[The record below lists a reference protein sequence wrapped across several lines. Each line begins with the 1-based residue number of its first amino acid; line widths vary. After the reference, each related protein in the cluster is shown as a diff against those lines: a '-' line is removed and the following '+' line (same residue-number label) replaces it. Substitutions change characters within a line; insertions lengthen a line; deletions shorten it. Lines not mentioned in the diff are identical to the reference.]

1 MENLDDILRRL
12 QASRPPMS
20 DSDFAVGE
28 SGNGSARPEDLC
40 GICEGRK
47 WLSVDVPVGHPDF
60 GKAVACQCQI
70 NVSES
75 ERETRL
81 RRYSNL
87 GPLSRM
93 TFESAD
99 PNGLD
104 DSPENSRLFSI
115 AYQAAREYADDPRGW
130 LAFAGPNGRGK
141 THLAAA
147 IANRR
152 IELGE
157 LAFFVH
163 APDLLDDL
171 RSAYAPDSAISY
183 SDLFEQVNDAE
194 LLILDGLGA
203 HSATP
208 WASEKIHQIFN
219 RRANAEL
226 PTVVTTAEQIRD
238 LDPYIATRLTYPR
251 LSRVVEVAGRVES
264 AAARRLGRIPPQML
278 ARMTFAAFDARG
290 NGSGAAQRASLE
302 GALKAARDYAAN
314 PDGWLT
320 LFGDTGVGKTHLA
333 VAIAAQRRESGQ
345 PAFFAFV
352 PELMD
357 YLRYTFNPNSG
368 VAYDS
373 VFDEVRNAPLLIL
386 DDLSNKNLTGWAYE
400 KLYQVIVYRHNLRMP
415 TVITSPIDLPSA
427 SGPISSRTQDMS
439 AGELVRI
446 DAPDYRIGGRG
457 RTPSNRERGDRF

>member
-1 MENLDDILRRL
+1 
-12 QASRPPMS
+12 MS
-20 DSDFAVGE
+20 ESDFAAPDGASE
-28 SGNGSARPEDLC
+28 NGHARPEDYC

-70 NVSES
+70 TASAS
-75 ERETRL
+75 ERESRL

-93 TFESAD
+93 TFDSAD
-99 PNGLD
+99 PGGVSS
-104 DSPENSRLFSI
+104 SPENARLF
-115 AYQAAREYADDPRGW
+115 AVALQAAREYADDPNGW
-130 LAFAGPNGRGK
+130 LALTGPNGCGK

-152 IELGE
+152 IELGK

-163 APDLLDDL
+163 VPDLLDDL
-171 RSAYAPDSAISY
+171 RSTYAPASAISY

-194 LLILDGLGA
+194 LLILDGLGVQ
-203 HSATP
+203 SPTP
-208 WASEKIHQIFN
+208 WANEKLQQIFN

-226 PTVVTTAEQIRD
+226 PTVITTAEHVRD
-238 LDPYIATRLTYPR
+238 LDPYIASRLAHPR
-251 LSRVVEVAGRVES
+251 LSRLVEVAGRMES
-264 AAARRLGRIPPQML
+264 ASARRLGRVPPQML
-278 ARMTFAAFDARG
+278 ERMTFETFDARG
-290 NGSGAAQRASLE
+290 NGSNAAQRASLE
-302 GALKAARDYAAN
+302 GALKAARNYAAA

-333 VAIAAQRRESGQ
+333 IAIAAERREAGQ
-345 PAFFAFV
+345 TAFFAFV

-386 DDLSNKNLTGWAYE
+386 DDLSQKNLTGWAYE
-400 KLYQVIVYRHNLRMP
+400 KLYQVIVHRHNLRMP

-457 RTPSNRERGDRF
+457 KVASNRDRRDRF